1 MKQRLFW
8 KILIGFWVTLLCMLQ
23 LVWGVYY
30 LVWGESSSYER
41 EVAQEQAPYQL
52 ALAKSEVQG
61 RGALGFRLLQADP
74 HLPALLRVSLMP
86 DQIAAAESDPN
97 TQRTTAVDPQGQ
109 AWVITLRLPEDV
121 GRLGEDRWKL
131 LGLYMPREWA
141 APTALGG
148 LLFSSILAWY
158 LTRPIR
164 LLKAGFRSLANGNL
178 TTRLQ
183 PEMGRRRDEI
193 ADLANHFDRM
203 AERLQ
208 HLVLMRDRL
217 LHDVSHELRS
227 PLARLTL
234 AVALVRQSD
243 IPSELSLRRIEAEV
257 DRLNGLVGELL
268 SLARQEQG
276 DLYIDTYFEI
286 QELLD
291 ALAADVRFEAQ
302 AKNVDIVIVKSQARP
317 LLIQG
322 NAELIR
328 RALENV
334 IRNALQFSSSGQQ
347 IDVHVGTDQT
357 PEPHVLVHIGDRGP
371 GVPYAQLVHILDPFV
386 RLPGQHKREGYGLGL
401 SIAQRA
407 IRSHGGSI
415 VPKNRPGGGL
425 LVEIL
430 LPLAKLNQEIVDATS
445 S

>member
-1 MKQRLFW
+1 MKQRLFL
-8 KILIGFWVTLLCMLQ
+8 KILIGFWVTLLCMMQ

-41 EVAQEQAPYQL
+41 DVAQEQAPYQL
-52 ALAKSEVQG
+52 ALAKSIVET
-61 RGALGFRLLQADP
+61 RGAPSLRLLQADP
-74 HLPALLRVSLMP
+74 HLPALQRLSLMP
-86 DQIAAAESDPN
+86 GSPPTYEPDLDI
-97 TQRTTAVDPQGQ
+97 QRTTAVDPQGQ
-109 AWVITLRLPEDV
+109 AWVVILRLPKDV
-121 GRLGEDRWKL
+121 GRLGKDRWDT

-141 APTALGG
+141 APAALGG

-164 LLKAGFRSLANGNL
+164 SLQAGFRSLANGNL
-178 TTRLQ
+178 QTRLK

-203 AERLQ
+203 AERLE

-234 AVALVRQSD
+234 AVALVRQSEAA
-243 IPSELSLRRIEAEV
+243 SEASLQRIEAEV
-257 DRLNGLVGELL
+257 SRLDRLVGELL
-268 SLARQEQG
+268 SLARHEQG
-276 DLYIDTYFEI
+276 VLYLDTYFEI
-286 QELLD
+286 QVLLD
-291 ALAADVRFEAQ
+291 ALVADVRFEAQ
-302 AKNVDIVIVKSQARP
+302 AKNVEIVTIKSQSRP

-347 IDVHVGTDQT
+347 IDVHVDTQQT
-357 PEPHVLVHIGDRGP
+357 PEAHVVVHIGDRGP
-371 GVPYAQLVHILDPFV
+371 GVPPAQLAHILDPFV
-386 RLPGQHKREGYGLGL
+386 RLSGQHNREGYGLGL

-407 IRSHGGSI
+407 IQSHGGSI
-415 VPKNRPGGGL
+415 EPKNRRGGGL
-425 LVEIL
+425 MVEII
-430 LPLAKLNQEIVDATS
+430 LPSAKLHPEIVDAST
-445 S
+445 